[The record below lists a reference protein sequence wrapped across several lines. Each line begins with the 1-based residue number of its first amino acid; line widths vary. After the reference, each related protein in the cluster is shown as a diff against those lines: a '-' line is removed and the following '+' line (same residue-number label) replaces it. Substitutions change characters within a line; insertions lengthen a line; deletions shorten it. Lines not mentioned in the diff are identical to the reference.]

1 MENQFK
7 NKTSGT
13 ILIEEFRYSIDSFKM
28 TFKSQVFFRQEIFIA
43 ITLILLG
50 LLIGETAL
58 QKFLLVSS
66 VLITVIIELL
76 NPGLQ
81 VVADRIFFENLD
93 LARYFKEIGNV
104 AVFVAIIN
112 LFFTWLFILFPLI

>member
-7 NKTSGT
+7 NKSSGT
-13 ILIEEFRYSIDSFKM
+13 ILLEVFRYSIDSFKT
-28 TFKSQVFFRQEIFIA
+28 TFKSEYFFRQELFIA
-43 ITLILLG
+43 ITLVLSG

-66 VLITVIIELL
+66 VLITAIIELL

-81 VVADRIFFENLD
+81 VVAD
-93 LARYFKEIGNV
+93 
-104 AVFVAIIN
+104 
-112 LFFTWLFILFPLI
+112 